1 MWATLHCILRVT
13 SGAHVY
19 LDKEDVMISKC
30 GIREANENVIKCLSE
45 ADECQSVGCNMM
57 CCRQSVWVSLSFTK
71 DSFLKETHLQTDSLP
86 PPPPNMDELFNPLRI
101 RCNLLA
107 SMCWNT
113 PPVF

>member
-45 ADECQSVGCNMM
+45 ADECQSAVGS
-57 CCRQSVWVSLSFTK
+57 QYG
-71 DSFLKETHLQTDSLP
+71 
-86 PPPPNMDELFNPLRI
+86 
-101 RCNLLA
+101 
-107 SMCWNT
+107 
-113 PPVF
+113 